1 MSINEIIIYIMV
13 LFMLVGA
20 IDRCIGGK
28 LGLSKQFEEGI
39 MAMGALALSMAG
51 IMVVA
56 PLLADLLKPIIVP
69 LYGLVG
75 ADPSIFATTFIAND
89 MGGAP
94 LALSLAQDKAVGDFA
109 CLRFRF
115 YDGTNDRIHDPCC
128 LRNYRKIRSSLLGS
142 WYFVRFGNR
151 ACWMFSWWIT
161 CSRFVFWY
169 FINQLDPYCHRFCP
183 YFPRF
188 ASYSKWND

>member
-20 IDRCIGGK
+20 VDKCIGGK
-28 LGLSKQFEEGI
+28 LGLSEKFEEGI

-56 PLLADLLKPIIVP
+56 PLLADLLKPVIVP

-109 CLRFRF
+109 AYVLGSMMGPTIVFTIPVAL
-115 YDGTNDRIHDPCC
+115 G
-128 LRNYRKIRSSLLGS
+128 IRSSFLGS

-151 ACWMFSWWIT
+151 TCRMFSWWT
-161 CSRFVFWY
+161 SSSRFIIWY
-169 FINQLDPYCHRFCP
+169 FVNQLDPYRNCICTYFLRFT
-183 YFPRF
+183 
-188 ASYSKWND
+188 SYS